1 MNTQGFFQRILL
13 AIAGAS
19 LSLAAVSAFA
29 VSYPLPSNGDNVVGE
44 IMSTR
49 SQPGER
55 LADVGRR
62 FDVGYY
68 EMMEANPGLNPDRTL
83 RAWTKVVV
91 PSRFVLPPGPRR
103 GIVINLAELR
113 LYYYTPDGR
122 TVYTEPVGI
131 GREGWATPL
140 GTMEVS
146 SKQRNP
152 TWRPTELVKAEAA
165 KEGYILPDV
174 WPPGPDNPLG
184 KYKMRLSGTTYL
196 IHGTNRPSGVGKR
209 SSAGCIRM
217 FPEGIE
223 ELYPKIG
230 LGTKVRIIS
239 RPIKVGWQDGIFYLE
254 AHKPLKEKGKY
265 VRSDT
270 VNMIGRIH
278 RATASR
284 NTIIKWRD
292 AHKEVKAQTG
302 IPIPIG
308 SDLNLGM
315 IDQ

>member
-1 MNTQGFFQRILL
+1 MTIQRILT
-13 AIAGAS
+13 AITGALLGLCS
-19 LSLAAVSAFA
+19 LSAHAVI
-29 VSYPLPSNGDNVVGE
+29 YDLPRNGDNVVGE
-44 IMSTR
+44 IITTR

-55 LADVGRR
+55 LGDVGRR
-62 FDVGYY
+62 FDVGYF
-68 EMMEANPGLNPDRTL
+68 EMIEANPGISPDRTL
-83 RAWTKVVV
+83 RGWTKVVV
-91 PSRFVLPPGPRR
+91 PSRYVLPPGPRK

-122 TVYTEPVGI
+122 SVLTEPVGI

-140 GTMEVS
+140 GTMNVS
-146 SKQRNP
+146 SKQKNP
-152 TWRPTELVKAEAA
+152 SWRPTDLVKAEAA

-223 ELYPKIG
+223 ELYPMVGIG
-230 LGTKVRIIS
+230 TSVRIIS

-265 VRSDT
+265 VKSDT

-278 RATASR
+278 NETKSR
-284 NTIIKWRD
+284 NTIIKWRE
-292 AHKEVKAQTG
+292 AHKEVKEQTG

-308 SDLNLGM
+308 SDLNVGFFE
-315 IDQ
+315 QNN